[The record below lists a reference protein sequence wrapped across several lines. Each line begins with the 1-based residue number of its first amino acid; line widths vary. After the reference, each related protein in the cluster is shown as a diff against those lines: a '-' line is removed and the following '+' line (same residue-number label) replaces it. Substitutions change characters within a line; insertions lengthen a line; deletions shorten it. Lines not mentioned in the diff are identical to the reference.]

1 MQDIVFVSGL
11 WRSGTS
17 ILALVLKELG
27 VYMGDEFNHRP
38 ALKAVSPTGNWEEIR
53 LKTLCHEMMR
63 PPHLHER
70 MPRAVFQR
78 RLGEWMHDQYE
89 NAGVRLPGGKHPI
102 LTYFLPDLAAAAFER
117 RFSLRVI
124 DIERSSRAT
133 IDSMCARRFF
143 GGNRK
148 ELHTLV
154 TEGLDRKRHGLDQIE
169 HIQISM
175 RDLIE
180 DTGRTINEIVSFLSI
195 NACSDTRLKAADII
209 NHQHVH
215 HGY

>member
-1 MQDIVFVSGL
+1 MKDIVFVSGL

-38 ALKAVSPTGNWEEIR
+38 ALKTVSPTGNWEEIR

-63 PPHLHER
+63 PPHLR
-70 MPRAVFQR
+70 AKMPHAVFQR

-102 LTYFLPDLAAAAFER
+102 LTYFLSDLTAAAYNR

-133 IDSMCARRFF
+133 IDSMHARKFF
-143 GGNRK
+143 GGNRR
-148 ELHTLV
+148 ELHALV
-154 TEGLDRKRHGLDQIE
+154 MEGLDRKHNGLRMIE

-175 RDLIE
+175 HDLIE
-180 DTGRTINEIVSFLSI
+180 DTGRTINDIVSFLSI

-209 NHQHVH
+209 NREHVH